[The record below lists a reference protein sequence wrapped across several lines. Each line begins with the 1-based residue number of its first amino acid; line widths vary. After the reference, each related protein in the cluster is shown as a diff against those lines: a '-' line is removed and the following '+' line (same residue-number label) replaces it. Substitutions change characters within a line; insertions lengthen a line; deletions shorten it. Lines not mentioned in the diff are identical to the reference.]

1 MGDPKKVFDSPDV
14 QPVVLYVKDTV
25 ADIHANAV
33 LAPMLNP
40 GLAIPEHDSIFLTY
54 TSGDLT
60 KVDYTL
66 ATVTQATLTLAY
78 TSGDLTS
85 VVKS

>member
-1 MGDPKKVFDSPDV
+1 MADPKKVFDSPDV
-14 QPVVLYVKDTV
+14 QPVALYVKDTV
-25 ADIHANAV
+25 ADIHAKAL
-33 LAPMLNP
+33 LAPTLNP
-40 GLAIPEHDSIFLTY
+40 GLAIPEHDTILLSY

-60 KVDYTL
+60 QVDYTL
-66 ATVTQATLTLAY
+66 STVTQATVTLSY